1 MRMLGIET
9 SCDETAAGVVEDGRI
24 MMSNVVSSS
33 EALHAQFGGIV
44 PELAS
49 RQHILAL
56 PWVVQAA
63 IERAG
68 VDWDDLTAIAV
79 THGPGLAGSLLTGL
93 SYAKGLAFARSLPLV
108 PVNHLEG
115 HLYANWLDAPE
126 PEFPA
131 VSLIVSGGHTA
142 LFLVTS
148 HGHYQQLGATMDDAA
163 GEAFDKVARLLGL
176 GFPGGPAI
184 QRAAATAERAGTG
197 YQLPRARLAGTDNF
211 SFSGLKTAT
220 LHLLQRIEQAGDAIP
235 VAEVAA
241 AFQTAV
247 VDVLVAKTVE
257 TAIRHEARCVLL
269 GGGVAANLLLRAAL
283 AERCPAPV
291 RVAPVQLCTDNGAM
305 IAAAGYFRYLAGDR
319 APLDLDVTPN
329 LPLATLAT
337 S

>member
-1 MRMLGIET
+1 MRILGIET
-9 SCDETAAGVVEDGRI
+9 SCDETAAGVVEDGRV
-24 MMSNVVSSS
+24 MLSNVVSSS

-56 PWVVQAA
+56 PWVVQTAL
-63 IERAG
+63 ERAG
-68 VDWDDLTAIAV
+68 AGWDGLTAIAV

-126 PEFPA
+126 PAFPA

-142 LFLVTS
+142 LFLVAG
-148 HGHYQQLGATMDDAA
+148 HGRYQQLGSTLDDAA

-184 QRAAATAERAGTG
+184 QRAAVAAERSAT
-197 YQLPRARLAGTDNF
+197 YELPRAWLKGTDNF

-220 LHLLQRIEQAGDAIP
+220 LHLLQRIERAGGPVP

-241 AFQTAV
+241 AFQTAA

-269 GGGVAANLLLRAAL
+269 GGGVAANLLLRAVL
-283 AERCPAPV
+283 AERCPVPV
-291 RVAPVQLCTDNGAM
+291 RVSPVQLCTDNGAM

-329 LPLATLAT
+329 LPLATPN